1 MKKDLLNRTIQQ
13 PKRESKLIKNKV
25 RKMVRNKLKK
35 NKLNSNQDLKN
46 KKTNQPK
53 MEEKLNVYLLRNI
66 LSHL

>member
-13 PKRESKLIKNKV
+13 PRRESKLIKNRV
-25 RKMVRNKLKK
+25 RKMERNKLKK
-35 NKLNSNQDLKN
+35 NKLNNNQDLKN

>member
-1 MKKDLLNRTIQQ
+1 MKKDLLNKTIRQ
-13 PKRESKLIKNKV
+13 PRKESKLIKNKA

-66 LSHL
+66 RSHS

>member
-1 MKKDLLNRTIQQ
+1 MKMDLLNRTIQQ